1 MNPGAMTTTKTI
13 AALVLALKPDN
24 VNSYSP
30 VSSFPIRSSRHTHC
44 RSFAN
49 PAHVRRHAGRL
60 NMADINTAAVPR
72 NGTESSETDAELDT
86 HSTFFNVK
94 IGAPDRTGELTPFGS
109 SGLLVKDETQI
120 FLQSRN
126 LQEQMQNNQVSR
138 QTQSELSWKDRLIDI
153 SNIASFLCVL
163 DCTLLPLVSIALPA
177 LSWLAGGLTSSA
189 NNNALLSGVSSIV
202 DLLPALGHGIALFF
216 VIPVGL
222 LTTVV
227 NYVFG
232 HKQLRFSAAALF
244 GVLLIY
250 AANSSSGIGIAR
262 IDSFLT
268 SSGIATHSHGHVH
281 DACGAIV
288 GATTGMLTHTCAE
301 GWAHRLTNT
310 LGCAFLLASNHYG
323 KKFMESQSKGCAAS
337 ALAEA
342 WGGND
347 AGRRLVCPP
356 GCGCE
361 QPSYGA
367 SRVGSNAKSSGEMFF
382 SWDRA
387 SRGDARVRGQAES
400 GSRSSRFKGRFR
412 Q

>member
-1 MNPGAMTTTKTI
+1 MTKTKTI
-13 AALVLALKPDN
+13 AFVLALASGN
-24 VNSYSP
+24 VKAYAP
-30 VSSFPIRSSRHTHC
+30 ALSFPRRSRKHKQCRTSANTAYFHRSRL
-44 RSFAN
+44 S
-49 PAHVRRHAGRL
+49 
-60 NMADINTAAVPR
+60 MADIYTAAIPR
-72 NGTESSETDAELDT
+72 NGTGSSETDAEQ
-86 HSTFFNVK
+86 STSFNVQ
-94 IGAPDRTGELTPFGS
+94 IGAPDSTIELPS
-109 SGLLVKDETQI
+109 SRSYGLPITDETQSI
-120 FLQSRN
+120 LQSRN
-126 LQEQMQNNQVSR
+126 NLLPNNQVSI
-138 QTQSELSWKDRLIDI
+138 QPQSESSWKDRLIDI

-177 LSWLAGGLTSSA
+177 LSWIAGGLSISTNS
-189 NNNALLSGVSSIV
+189 NTLLSGVSSMV
-202 DLLPALGHGIALFF
+202 ELLPAIGHGIAVFF

-227 NYVFG
+227 NYAFG

-250 AANSSSGIGIAR
+250 AANSSSGIGIAS

-288 GATTGMLTHTCAE
+288 GATTGMLTHSCGE

-310 LGCAFLLASNHYG
+310 FGCAFLLASNHYG
-323 KKFMESQSKGCAAS
+323 KKYMETQSKGCAAS

-361 QPSYGA
+361 QPYGA
-367 SRVGSNAKSSGEMFF
+367 SRVSTNAQSGGEMFF

-387 SRGDARVRGQAES
+387 SRGDARARGQAEP
-400 GSRSSRFKGRFR
+400 GSKGSRFKGRFR

>member
-1 MNPGAMTTTKTI
+1 MASAYASTSSLIRTSRASYTSCIGDASFHRRRCRLSMADTNAPGNDTAAMSEAELLDTPTFDLQFDSADSTAI
-13 AALVLALKPDN
+13 
-24 VNSYSP
+24 
-30 VSSFPIRSSRHTHC
+30 SSRSYGM
-44 RSFAN
+44 R
-49 PAHVRRHAGRL
+49 P
-60 NMADINTAAVPR
+60 
-72 NGTESSETDAELDT
+72 
-86 HSTFFNVK
+86 
-94 IGAPDRTGELTPFGS
+94 
-109 SGLLVKDETQI
+109 KDETQPV
-120 FLQSRN
+120 FQTN
-126 LQEQMQNNQVSR
+126 LQK
-138 QTQSELSWKDRLIDI
+138 QSTSSWKDRLVDI

-177 LSWLAGGLTSSA
+177 LSWVTGALSIGTS
-189 NNNALLSGVSSIV
+189 NNALLAGVSSFV
-202 DLLPALGHGIALFF
+202 DFLPALGHGVAVFF

-227 NYVFG
+227 NYLFG
-232 HKQLRFSAAALF
+232 HKQMRFSVAALV
-244 GVLLIY
+244 GVILIY
-250 AANSSSGIGIAR
+250 AANSSSGIGITS

-268 SSGIATHSHGHVH
+268 SSGIASHSHGGHIH

-288 GATTGMLTHTCAE
+288 GATTGMLTHSCGE

-310 LGCAFLLASNHYG
+310 VGCAFLLGSNHFG
-323 KKFMESQSKGCAAS
+323 KKFMERQSKGCAAS

-342 WGGND
+342 WGDSD

-367 SRVGSNAKSSGEMFF
+367 SRVSTNAQSGGEMFF

-387 SRGDARVRGQAES
+387 SGADKRGRGPDDVGRRNGRVR
-400 GSRSSRFKGRFR
+400 GRFR